1 MVTDLLGESLYD
13 VLKENDYHPF
23 PMTYIRSILHDVRV
37 AEAPHPQLFEAL
49 AFLHGFGLTHTD
61 LKLENLLFSSIHHLQ
76 GPSPLLLLSLPDV
89 PNRFDTPVKL
99 PGSPEVTCTRSF
111 SLLASDRLR
120 KRDLFH
126 GETHGDHQ
134 HAAVPRSR
142 GVIRPSLGRGV
153 GHLGRGVHRD
163 GALHRRLALPDGA
176 GWARR

>member
-1 MVTDLLGESLYD
+1 MVMDLLGESLYD

-23 PMTYIRSILHDVRV
+23 PMAYIRSILRDVRLLD
-37 AEAPHPQLFEAL
+37 ECNLQLFDAL

-61 LKLENLLFSSIHHLQ
+61 LKLENLLFTSSHDLR
-76 GPSPLLLLSLPDV
+76 GASRSPPSSPDV
-89 PNRFDTPVKL
+89 PNRFETLVKL
-99 PGSPEVTCTRSF
+99 PSSPDVTCTRSF